1 MLRTRAPIPQVPS
14 VLPESDLNFEKIFV
28 PDSTFKKIDNGQI
41 SITPREKEV
50 MHLLAHGMSSKK
62 IAGEM
67 HISFHTVES
76 YRKKLLNKFK
86 VRTTIEMILLA
97 GSVLPKEFWM
107 KQGQARETI
116 SRYD

>member
-1 MLRTRAPIPQVPS
+1 M
-14 VLPESDLNFEKIFV
+14 
-28 PDSTFKKIDNGQI
+28 PDSTFKKVDSGQV

-50 MHLLAHGMSSKK
+50 IHLLAHGMSSRK

-67 HISFHTVES
+67 RISFHTVES

-86 VRTTIEMILLA
+86 VRTTIEMILRA

-107 KQGQARETI
+107 KPGQTRESF